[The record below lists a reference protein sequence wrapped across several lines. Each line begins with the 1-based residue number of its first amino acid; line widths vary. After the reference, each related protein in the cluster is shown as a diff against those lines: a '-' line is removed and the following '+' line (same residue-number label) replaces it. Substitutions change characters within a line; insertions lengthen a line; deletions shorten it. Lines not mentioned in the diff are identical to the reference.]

1 MPRYKDEAP
10 VVCIYTV
17 CDESKYLIVRNV
29 PALGCADQLSQLF
42 STYGQIQE
50 CALSIPVFGVT
61 VIVNLKSFGLFLSC
75 AFFTVSETSVVCV
88 YLSLSRFDEVVFSY
102 QKSPTIFKSSKGDN
116 HPSVAFVFVRLADLY
131 YKTGKL
137 RESRSYCENALRI
150 YAKPGPRTTTEE
162 TACGLTEIS
171 VIYELFNE
179 PEEALKLLLKA
190 IKLLEDKPG

>member
-50 CALSIPVFGVT
+50 YALSIPVLGVT

-75 AFFTVSETSVVCV
+75 EFFTVSETSV
-88 YLSLSRFDEVVFSY
+88 
-102 QKSPTIFKSSKGDN
+102 GDN

-150 YAKPGPRTTTEE
+150 YAKPVPRTTTEE
-162 TACGLTEIS
+162 TAFGLTEIS